1 MNTEHLLRR
10 IFLERLLMYT
20 EPLLI
25 TQEMD
30 SHLEMLKRKQELLKE
45 MK

>member
-10 IFLERLLMYT
+10 IFLERLLMST

-30 SHLEMLKRKQELLKE
+30 FHLEMLKRKQELLKE
-45 MK
+45 IK